1 MDIGMLKEYLGE
13 ELYAQAE
20 EKLAAVEGLRVIA
33 ADDGSWLPR
42 ARLDEEIAKRRELQ
56 EKLDA
61 LTGAAAERD
70 ALREQLAA
78 MTEKAEAAQR
88 EAAELKLS
96 CVIREELARAGA
108 RDIPLVEKLLS
119 GQIREAGEIREAV
132 RALRQRSPYLFED
145 AAAGLRAGFGGGS
158 TGGREHADVNGAI
171 RAAAGR

>member
-78 MTEKAEAAQR
+78 MTEKAEA
-88 EAAELKLS
+88 
-96 CVIREELARAGA
+96 GA